1 MIIFLKKH
9 LKTKWKSVI
18 IVDITTVYSD
28 NGESNLVNS
37 QELF

>member
-9 LKTKWKSVI
+9 LKYKWKSVI

-28 NGESNLVNS
+28 NGERSVV
-37 QELF
+37 

>member
-28 NGESNLVNS
+28 NGERSVV
-37 QELF
+37 